1 MAASYA
7 SIGGLAVIA
16 GAGATVTY
24 NSEGAVVTATDISKS
39 TVATVYIPVPS
50 PADSKTSLTD
60 YWVQCSGVQNTA
72 VANHITINY
81 GGGDPIE
88 NRALRGTYRDIRETT
103 DSAAIDFNDD
113 NDLPRGINVT
123 LELNFTK
130 SDAKFAIHS
139 ISLGFIGST

>member
-16 GAGATVTY
+16 GDGASVSY
-24 NSEGAVVTATDISKS
+24 NPEGAVVKATDISKS
-39 TVATVYIPVPS
+39 TVAYVYIPVPS

-60 YWVQCSGVQNTA
+60 YWVQCKGVQNTA
-72 VANHITINY
+72 VANHISINY

-88 NRALRGTYRDIRETT
+88 SRDLRGSYRDIRENT
-103 DSAAIDFNDD
+103 DSAVIDFNDD

-123 LELNFTK
+123 LKLNFTK
-130 SDAKFAIHS
+130 SDAEFAIHS
-139 ISLGFIGST
+139 VSLGFIGST